1 MVWCVR
7 QGRRQ
12 AGRAEAGSGGRN
24 GGRESKKG
32 GHEVRARHYHAES
45 HRLTRSLRLAPGI
58 MKSRWKALSS
68 STIRSVSTVVLA
80 AVWSRMEVNESGVRV
95 EFTEYSRSPGMRR

>member
-1 MVWCVR
+1 MCEAR
-7 QGRRQ
+7 QK

-32 GHEVRARHYHAES
+32 GQEVRARPYHAES
-45 HRLTRSLRLAPGI
+45 HRLTRSLHLAPGI

-68 STIRSVSTVVLA
+68 SMI
-80 AVWSRMEVNESGVRV
+80 
-95 EFTEYSRSPGMRR
+95 